1 MGVGSA
7 ASRPSS
13 NLASAWLQLNKALG
27 LALLV
32 AGIILIVSGYNVSQS
47 FSSDVSRFF
56 TGTATNKAMWMLV
69 GGAAAAIAGTVLLSR
84 GNSNS

>member
-1 MGVGSA
+1 MN
-7 ASRPSS
+7 RPF
-13 NLASAWLQLNKALG
+13 G

-32 AGIILIVSGYNVSQS
+32 AGLILMVAGYQASHS

-69 GGAAAAIAGTVLLSR
+69 AGAASAIAGAVMVGR
-84 GNSNS
+84 GNIS